1 MGAARVNRLWVRIAL
16 AFALMAV
23 LSAGVVAVFANR
35 GLGAQFQRYLGQSR
49 ITELGLQET
58 LSEYYAQRGGW
69 SGVDESLAL
78 SRARGPGFG
87 AGQGRGA
94 GGGEIVVADAAG
106 RIVAPASRAGATLS
120 AAERDISVP
129 ILVEGRTVGL
139 AAVLM
144 PSTLQF
150 TAAATLFLSEINQVL
165 IQAAVLAALAGGLA
179 GLVIARGISR
189 PLGELATAARRVAV
203 GHLSERVKEQG
214 SEEVANVAAAFN
226 EMTVNLQRADAERR
240 AAETLRRNMVADIA
254 HELRTPLTVIQGNLQ
269 AILDG
274 VYPLDLS
281 EIETV
286 HAETAMLSRLVTD
299 LRELSLAEA
308 GQLALNMTTGP
319 LGPLVEGAAQR
330 HAEIAAAKSITL
342 EADITEGLPPV
353 SLDPDR
359 TTQVINNLLSN
370 ALRYTPS
377 GGRVSVAVT
386 GNPDGVRVAV
396 RDNGPGIA
404 ADDLARVFDRFWRGE
419 KSRAREK
426 GGSGLGL
433 AIARQ
438 WVEAMGGR
446 IGVESRPGGGSLF
459 WFSLPIGSEA
469 KG

>member
-1 MGAARVNRLWVRIAL
+1 MNRLWVRLTL

-23 LSAGVVAVFANR
+23 LGAGMVAVFANR

-49 ITELGLQET
+49 IVEFGLQET
-58 LSEYYAQRGGW
+58 LPEYYALHGSWAGL
-69 SGVDESLAL
+69 DESLVVA
-78 SRARGPGFG
+78 RGRGPGFG
-87 AGQGRGA
+87 AGQGRG
-94 GGGEIVVADAAG
+94 GGEIIVADAEG
-106 RIVAPASRAGATLS
+106 RIVSPASRAGAALS
-120 AAERDISVP
+120 VAERDISVP
-129 ILVEGRTVGL
+129 IVVEGRTVGL

-150 TAAATLFLSEINQVL
+150 SAAAALFLSEINQVL
-165 IQAAVLAALAGGLA
+165 IQATALAVLAGGLA

-226 EMTVNLQRADAERR
+226 EMTVNLQQADAQRR

-274 VYPLDLS
+274 VYPLDLN

-308 GQLALNMTTGP
+308 GQLALNTTTRP

-330 HAEIAAAKSITL
+330 HAEMAAAKAIAL
-342 EADITEGLPPV
+342 DAEIAEGLPLVP
-353 SLDPDR
+353 LDPDR

-386 GNPDGVRVAV
+386 GNPDGVRVTV
-396 RDNGPGIA
+396 RDSGPGIA
-404 ADDLARVFDRFWRGE
+404 AEDLPRVFDRFWRGE

-446 IGVESRPGGGSLF
+446 IGVESRPGEGSAF
-459 WFSLPIGSEA
+459 WFSLPVASDA
-469 KG
+469 KE

>member
-49 ITELGLQET
+49 ITEFGLQET
-58 LSEYYAQRGGW
+58 LSEYYAQRGSW
-69 SGVDESLAL
+69 AGVDESPAL

-87 AGQGRGA
+87 AGPGRGA
-94 GGGEIVVADAAG
+94 GGAEIVVADAAG
-106 RIVAPASRAGATLS
+106 RIVSPASRAGAALS
-120 AAERDISVP
+120 TAERDISVP

-144 PSTLQF
+144 PSTMQF
-150 TAAATLFLSEINQVL
+150 SAAAALFLSEINQVL

-189 PLGELATAARRVAV
+189 PLGELATAARRVAA
-203 GHLSERVKEQG
+203 GHLSERVQEQG

-226 EMTVNLQRADAERR
+226 EMTVNLQQADARR
-240 AAETLRRNMVADIA
+240 REAETLRRNMVADIA

-274 VYPLDLS
+274 VYPLDLN

-286 HAETAMLSRLVTD
+286 YAETAMLSRLVTD

-308 GQLALNMTTGP
+308 GQLALNSTTGP
-319 LGPLVEGAAQR
+319 LGPLVEGAVQR
-330 HAEIAAAKSITL
+330 HAEMAAAKTIAL
-342 EADITEGLPPV
+342 DAAIAGGLPAV
-353 SLDPDR
+353 SLDLDR

-370 ALRYTPS
+370 ALRYTPA
-377 GGRVSVAVT
+377 GGRVTVRALREAAW
-386 GNPDGVRVAV
+386 VRVEVA
-396 RDNGPGIA
+396 DTGPGIPA
-404 ADDLARVFDRFWRGE
+404 EDLPRVFDRFWRGE
-419 KSRAREK
+419 KSRARET

-438 WVEAMGGR
+438 WVVAMGGE
-446 IGVESRPGGGSLF
+446 IGALSEPGQGSVF
-459 WFSLPIGSEA
+459 WFRLKA
-469 KG
+469 A

>member
-1 MGAARVNRLWVRIAL
+1 VNRLWVRLTL

-23 LSAGVVAVFANR
+23 LGAGMVAVFANR

-49 ITELGLQET
+49 IVEFGLQET
-58 LSEYYAQRGGW
+58 LPEYYALHGSWAGL
-69 SGVDESLAL
+69 DESLVVA
-78 SRARGPGFG
+78 RGRGPGFG
-87 AGQGRGA
+87 AGQGRG
-94 GGGEIVVADAAG
+94 GGEIIVADAEG
-106 RIVAPASRAGATLS
+106 RIVSPASRAGAALS
-120 AAERDISVP
+120 VAERDISVP
-129 ILVEGRTVGL
+129 IVVEGRTVGL

-150 TAAATLFLSEINQVL
+150 SAAAALFLSEINQVL
-165 IQAAVLAALAGGLA
+165 IQATALAVLAGGLA

-226 EMTVNLQRADAERR
+226 EMTVNLQQADAQRR

-274 VYPLDLS
+274 VYPLDLN

-308 GQLALNMTTGP
+308 GQLALNTTTRP

-330 HAEIAAAKSITL
+330 HAEMAAAKAIAL
-342 EADITEGLPPV
+342 DAEIAEGLPLVP
-353 SLDPDR
+353 LDPDR

-386 GNPDGVRVAV
+386 GNPDGVRVTV
-396 RDNGPGIA
+396 RDSGPGIA
-404 ADDLARVFDRFWRGE
+404 AEDLPRVFDRFWRGE

-446 IGVESRPGGGSLF
+446 IGVESRPGEGSAF
-459 WFSLPIGSEA
+459 WFSLPVASDA

>member
-58 LSEYYAQRGGW
+58 LQDYYLQHASW
-69 SGVDESLAL
+69 AGVDESLAL
-78 SRARGPGFG
+78 ARTRGPGFG

-94 GGGEIVVADAAG
+94 GGGEIVVADADG
-106 RIVAPASRAGATLS
+106 RIVSPASRAGAQMLAS
-120 AAERDISVP
+120 ERDISVP
-129 ILVEGRTVGL
+129 IVVDGRAVGL

-144 PSTLQF
+144 PSTTQF
-150 TAAATLFLSEINQVL
+150 SAAAALFLSEINQVL
-165 IQAAVLAALAGGLA
+165 IQAALLAALAGGLA

-189 PLGELATAARRVAV
+189 PLGELATAARRVAA
-203 GHLSERVKEQG
+203 GHLSEQVREQG

-226 EMTVNLQRADAERR
+226 EMTVNLQQADAQRR

-274 VYPLDLS
+274 VYPLDLN

-308 GQLALNMTTGP
+308 GQLALNTTTGP
-319 LGPLVEGAAQR
+319 LGPLVEGAVQR
-330 HAEIAAAKSITL
+330 HAEMAAAKAIAL
-342 EADITEGLPPV
+342 ELDVASGLPPV
-353 SLDPDR
+353 MRDPDR

-370 ALRYTPS
+370 ALRYTSS
-377 GGRVSVAVT
+377 GGRVSVTVT
-386 GNPDGVRVAV
+386 GNPDAVRVAV
-396 RDNGPGIA
+396 RDSGPGIA
-404 ADDLARVFDRFWRGE
+404 AEDLSRVFDRFWRGE

-446 IGVESRPGGGSLF
+446 IGAESRPGAGSLF
-459 WFSLPIGSEA
+459 WFSLPIA
-469 KG
+469 R

>member
-1 MGAARVNRLWVRIAL
+1 M
-16 AFALMAV
+16 
-23 LSAGVVAVFANR
+23 VAVFANR

-49 ITELGLQET
+49 IVEFGLQET
-58 LSEYYAQRGGW
+58 LPEYYALHGSWAGL
-69 SGVDESLAL
+69 DESLVVA
-78 SRARGPGFG
+78 RGRGPGFG
-87 AGQGRGA
+87 AGQGRG
-94 GGGEIVVADAAG
+94 GGEIIVADAEG
-106 RIVAPASRAGATLS
+106 RIVSPASRAGAALS

-129 ILVEGRTVGL
+129 IVVEGRTVGL

-150 TAAATLFLSEINQVL
+150 SAAAALFLSEINQVL
-165 IQAAVLAALAGGLA
+165 IQATALAVLAGGLA

-226 EMTVNLQRADAERR
+226 EMTVNLQQADAQRR

-274 VYPLDLS
+274 VYPLDLN

-308 GQLALNMTTGP
+308 GQLALNTTTRP

-330 HAEIAAAKSITL
+330 HAEMAAAKAIAL
-342 EADITEGLPPV
+342 DAEIAEGLPLVP
-353 SLDPDR
+353 LDPDR

-386 GNPDGVRVAV
+386 GNPDGVRVTV
-396 RDNGPGIA
+396 RDSGPGIA
-404 ADDLARVFDRFWRGE
+404 AEDLPRVFDRFWRGE

-446 IGVESRPGGGSLF
+446 IGVESRPGEGSAF
-459 WFSLPIGSEA
+459 WFSLPVASDA

>member
-1 MGAARVNRLWVRIAL
+1 MNRLWVRLTL

-23 LSAGVVAVFANR
+23 LGAGMVAVFANR

-49 ITELGLQET
+49 IVEFGLQET
-58 LSEYYAQRGGW
+58 LPEYYALHGSWAGL
-69 SGVDESLAL
+69 DESLVVA
-78 SRARGPGFG
+78 RGRGPGFG
-87 AGQGRGA
+87 AGQGRG
-94 GGGEIVVADAAG
+94 GGEIIVADAEG
-106 RIVAPASRAGATLS
+106 RIVSPASRAGAALS

-129 ILVEGRTVGL
+129 IVVEGRTVGL

-150 TAAATLFLSEINQVL
+150 SAAAALFLSEINQVL
-165 IQAAVLAALAGGLA
+165 IQATALAVLAGGLA

-226 EMTVNLQRADAERR
+226 EMTVNLQQADAQRR

-274 VYPLDLS
+274 VYPLDLN

-308 GQLALNMTTGP
+308 GQLALNTTTRP

-330 HAEIAAAKSITL
+330 HAEMAAAKAIAL
-342 EADITEGLPPV
+342 DAEIAEGLPLVP
-353 SLDPDR
+353 LDPDR

-386 GNPDGVRVAV
+386 GNPDGVRVTV
-396 RDNGPGIA
+396 RDSGPGIA
-404 ADDLARVFDRFWRGE
+404 AEDLPRVFDRFWRGE

-446 IGVESRPGGGSLF
+446 IGVESRPGEGSAF
-459 WFSLPIGSEA
+459 WFSLPVASDA
-469 KG
+469 KE

>member
-1 MGAARVNRLWVRIAL
+1 MNRLWERLTL

-23 LSAGVVAVFANR
+23 VGAGMVAVFANR

-49 ITELGLQET
+49 IVEFGLQET
-58 LSEYYAQRGGW
+58 LPEYYALHGSWAGL
-69 SGVDESLAL
+69 DESLVVA
-78 SRARGPGFG
+78 RGRGPGFG
-87 AGQGRGA
+87 AGQGRG
-94 GGGEIVVADAAG
+94 GGEIIVADAEG
-106 RIVAPASRAGATLS
+106 RIVSPASRAGAALS

-129 ILVEGRTVGL
+129 IVVEGRTVGL

-150 TAAATLFLSEINQVL
+150 SAAAALFLSEINQVL
-165 IQAAVLAALAGGLA
+165 IQATALAVLAGGLA

-226 EMTVNLQRADAERR
+226 EMTVNLQQADAQRR

-274 VYPLDLS
+274 VYPLDLN

-308 GQLALNMTTGP
+308 GQLALNTTTRP

-330 HAEIAAAKSITL
+330 HAEMAAAKAIAL
-342 EADITEGLPPV
+342 DAEIAEGLPLVP
-353 SLDPDR
+353 LDPDR

-370 ALRYTPS
+370 ALRYTPL

-386 GNPDGVRVAV
+386 GNPDGVRVTV
-396 RDNGPGIA
+396 RDSGPGIA
-404 ADDLARVFDRFWRGE
+404 AEDLPRVFDRFWRGE

-446 IGVESRPGGGSLF
+446 IGVESRPGEGSAF
-459 WFSLPIGSEA
+459 WFSLPVASDA

>member
-1 MGAARVNRLWVRIAL
+1 MNRLWVRLTL

-23 LSAGVVAVFANR
+23 LGAGMVAVFANR

-49 ITELGLQET
+49 IVEFGLQET
-58 LSEYYAQRGGW
+58 LPEYYALHGSWAGL
-69 SGVDESLAL
+69 DESLVVA
-78 SRARGPGFG
+78 RGRGPGFG
-87 AGQGRGA
+87 AGQGRG
-94 GGGEIVVADAAG
+94 GGEIIVADAEG
-106 RIVAPASRAGATLS
+106 RIVSPASRAGAALS

-129 ILVEGRTVGL
+129 IVVEGRTVGL

-150 TAAATLFLSEINQVL
+150 SAAAALFLSEINQVL
-165 IQAAVLAALAGGLA
+165 IQATALAVLAGGLA

-226 EMTVNLQRADAERR
+226 EMTVNLQQADAQRR

-274 VYPLDLS
+274 VYPLDLN

-308 GQLALNMTTGP
+308 GQLALNTTTRP

-330 HAEIAAAKSITL
+330 HAEMAAAKAIAL
-342 EADITEGLPPV
+342 DAEIAEGLPLVP
-353 SLDPDR
+353 LDPDR

-386 GNPDGVRVAV
+386 GNPDGVRVTV
-396 RDNGPGIA
+396 RDSGPGIA
-404 ADDLARVFDRFWRGE
+404 AEDLPRVFDRFWRGE

-446 IGVESRPGGGSLF
+446 IGVESRPGEGSAF
-459 WFSLPIGSEA
+459 WFSLPVASDA

>member
-1 MGAARVNRLWVRIAL
+1 VNRLWVRLTL

-23 LSAGVVAVFANR
+23 LGAGMVAVFANR

-49 ITELGLQET
+49 IVEFGLQET
-58 LSEYYAQRGGW
+58 LPEYYALHGSWAGL
-69 SGVDESLAL
+69 DESLVVA
-78 SRARGPGFG
+78 RGRGPGFG
-87 AGQGRGA
+87 AGQGRG
-94 GGGEIVVADAAG
+94 GGEIIVADAEG
-106 RIVAPASRAGATLS
+106 RIVSPASRAGAALS

-129 ILVEGRTVGL
+129 IVVEGRTVGL

-150 TAAATLFLSEINQVL
+150 SAAAALFLSEINQVL
-165 IQAAVLAALAGGLA
+165 IQATALAVLAGGLA

-226 EMTVNLQRADAERR
+226 EMTVNLQQADAQRR

-274 VYPLDLS
+274 VYPLDLN

-308 GQLALNMTTGP
+308 GQLALNTTTRP

-330 HAEIAAAKSITL
+330 HAEMAAAKAIAL
-342 EADITEGLPPV
+342 DAEIAEGLPLVP
-353 SLDPDR
+353 LDPDR

-386 GNPDGVRVAV
+386 GNPDGVRVTV
-396 RDNGPGIA
+396 RDSGPGIA
-404 ADDLARVFDRFWRGE
+404 AEDLPRVFDRFWRGE

-446 IGVESRPGGGSLF
+446 IGVESRPGEGSAF
-459 WFSLPIGSEA
+459 WFSLPVASDA